1 MTEAQHSPAASLAQ
15 ELESARELL
24 DCLQQEQAHLI
35 QADIAALEACAE
47 RKNGLVGRMNML
59 AAARLQSLAGAGHPA
74 TEAGMLAWL
83 EQQQDTVRADW
94 RALLG
99 LAASGK
105 ELNRTNGLLIH
116 QHMNRTQTGLQAL
129 RGGGQQPGVYG
140 RDGQQNVRTSGRT
153 FVAG

>member
-15 ELESARELL
+15 ELASAQALL

-35 QADIAALEACAE
+35 QADIAALADCAT
-47 RKNGLVGRMNML
+47 RKNSLVEQMSAL
-59 AAARLQSLAGAGHPA
+59 AKTRVQSLTRAGHPA

-83 EQQQDTVRADW
+83 AGQPALLQDDW
-94 RALLG
+94 RTLLG
-99 LAASGK
+99 LAAAGK

-116 QHMNRTQTGLQAL
+116 QHLNRNQGGLQAL
-129 RGGGQQPGVYG
+129 RGGGQPAVYG

>member
-1 MTEAQHSPAASLAQ
+1 MLTWLA
-15 ELESARELL
+15 E
-24 DCLQQEQAHLI
+24 
-35 QADIAALEACAE
+35 
-47 RKNGLVGRMNML
+47 
-59 AAARLQSLAGAGHPA
+59 
-74 TEAGMLAWL
+74 
-83 EQQQDTVRADW
+83 QQDTVRADW

-129 RGGGQQPGVYG
+129 RGGGQAAVYG

>member
-1 MTEAQHSPAASLAQ
+1 MTEAQHSPAASLAR
-15 ELESARELL
+15 ELESARELIE
-24 DCLQQEQAHLI
+24 CLQQEQAHLI
-35 QADIAALEACAE
+35 QADIAALATCSE
-47 RKNGLVGRMNML
+47 RKNAIVAQMNGL

-83 EQQQDTVRADW
+83 AGQQDSVRDDW
-94 RALLG
+94 RTLLT

-116 QHMNRTQTGLQAL
+116 QHINRNQGGLQAL
-129 RGGGQQPGVYG
+129 RGGGQPAVYG
-140 RDGQQNVRTSGRT
+140 RDGQQNIRTSGRT

>member
-1 MTEAQHSPAASLAQ
+1 MTEARYSPAASLAQ
-15 ELESARELL
+15 ELASAQALL

-35 QADIAALEACAE
+35 QADIAALADCAT
-47 RKNGLVGRMNML
+47 RKNSLVEQMSAL
-59 AAARLQSLAGAGHPA
+59 AKTRVQALTRAGHPA

-83 EQQQDTVRADW
+83 AGQPALLQDDW
-94 RALLG
+94 RTLLN
-99 LAASGK
+99 LAAAGK

-116 QHMNRTQTGLQAL
+116 QHLNRNQGGLQAL
-129 RGGGQQPGVYG
+129 RGGGQPAVYG

>member
-1 MTEAQHSPAASLAQ
+1 MTEAQRNPAASLAR

-24 DCLQQEQAHLI
+24 DCLQQEQAFLI
-35 QADIAALEACAE
+35 QADIAALAACSE
-47 RKNGLVGRMNML
+47 RKNAIVGEMNLL
-59 AAARLQSLAGAGHPA
+59 AASRLQSLATAGHPA

-83 EQQQDTVRADW
+83 AQQPAPVNDDW
-94 RALLG
+94 RALLA

-116 QHMNRTQTGLQAL
+116 QHMHRNQSALQAL
-129 RGGGQQPGVYG
+129 RGGGQPAVYG

>member
-1 MTEAQHSPAASLAQ
+1 MTEAQHGPATRLAQ

-24 DCLQQEQAHLI
+24 ECLQQEQAHLI
-35 QADIAALEACAE
+35 RADIDALANCAE
-47 RKNGLVGRMNML
+47 RKTGLVGRMNGL
-59 AAARLQSLAGAGHPA
+59 AAARLQSLADAGHPA

-83 EQQQDTVRADW
+83 AQQQDAVRGDW
-94 RALLG
+94 HALLA

-116 QHMNRTQTGLQAL
+116 QHINRNQGGLQAL
-129 RGGGQQPGVYG
+129 RGGGQTAVYG
-140 RDGQQNVRTSGRT
+140 RDGQQNVRTAGRS

>member
-1 MTEAQHSPAASLAQ
+1 MSEAQHSPATSLAQ
-15 ELESARELL
+15 ELASAQALL

-35 QADIAALEACAE
+35 QADIAALADCAT
-47 RKNGLVGRMNML
+47 RKNSLVEQMGTL
-59 AAARLQSLAGAGHPA
+59 AKARLQALTLAGHAA

-83 EQQQDTVRADW
+83 AGQPALLQEDW
-94 RALLG
+94 RTLLG
-99 LAASGK
+99 LAAAGK

-116 QHMNRTQTGLQAL
+116 QHLNRTQGGLQAL
-129 RGGGQQPGVYG
+129 RGGGQPAVYG

>member
-1 MTEAQHSPAASLAQ
+1 MTEARYSPAASLAQ
-15 ELESARELL
+15 ELASAQALL

-35 QADIAALEACAE
+35 QADIAALADCAT
-47 RKNGLVGRMNML
+47 RKNSLVEQMSAL
-59 AAARLQSLAGAGHPA
+59 AKTRVQALTRAGHPA

-83 EQQQDTVRADW
+83 AGQPALLQDDW

-99 LAASGK
+99 LAAAGK

-116 QHMNRTQTGLQAL
+116 QHLNRNQGGLQAL
-129 RGGGQQPGVYG
+129 RGGGQPAVYG